1 MHTVLIID
9 DHRPFLE
16 MMSQVIRREGYDV
29 MEAMDGVEGLRLC
42 RKQPPDV
49 VVTDILMPEKDG
61 LEAIREFKRDYPSV
75 KIIAISGGGSNVQI
89 DYLPLAKK
97 MGADSVLRKPIEP
110 ADMIDALREVLK
122 D

>member
-1 MHTVLIID
+1 MSTVLVID

-29 MEAMDGVEGLRLC
+29 MEATDGAEGLRLC
-42 RKQPPDV
+42 EKQPPDV

-61 LEAIREFKRDYPSV
+61 LEAIRDFKRDYPNM
-75 KIIAISGGGSNVQI
+75 KIIAVSGGGSSVQI

-97 MGADSVLRKPIEP
+97 MGADSVLHKPIEP
-110 ADMIDALREVLK
+110 AEMIEALKGIL
-122 D
+122 DD